1 MAIEDYLIPFPS
13 NGNMDIRYR
22 NLELTLWSSHAEHH
36 LSCIRELIAKKSF
49 QYSHV
54 MCISPCKGTTTRAQA
69 SVKKLNT
76 EIALHCRMYTRC
88 WACLIILGGDQSR
101 FKVLTP
107 DDVKA
112 STAIINHNESGST
125 RLTKLSWI
133 WESSE
138 VINLGWLVPVLV

>member
-1 MAIEDYLIPFPS
+1 LAIEDYLIPFPS

-22 NLELTLWSSHAEHH
+22 NLELTLWSFHAEHH
-36 LSCIRELIAKKSF
+36 LSCIQELIAKKSF

-54 MCISPCKGTTTRAQA
+54 MCVSPRKGTTTHSQA